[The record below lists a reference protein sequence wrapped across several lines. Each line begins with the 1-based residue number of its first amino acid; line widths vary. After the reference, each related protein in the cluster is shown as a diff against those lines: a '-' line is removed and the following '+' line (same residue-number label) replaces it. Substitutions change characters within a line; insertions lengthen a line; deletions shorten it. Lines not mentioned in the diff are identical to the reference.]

1 MSTRQI
7 SPKDFDYSKLRGKIT
22 ERFGNQRAFGKFLG
36 KSDTYV
42 TRYLTGLSEFSQS
55 IIFFWAGAL
64 KIEPTEFNEYFF
76 CLKD

>member
-1 MSTRQI
+1 MNIRKMR
-7 SPKDFDYSKLRGKIT
+7 PADFDYSKLKGKIT

-55 IIFFWAGAL
+55 IMILWAEAL
-64 KIEPTEFNEYFF
+64 QIEPTEFNEYFF
-76 CLKD
+76 CLKS